1 MRTTLRSILIF
12 LFLFSCGNQN
22 RSDEYQCIFFDRSG
36 SIYLTVKDKIIKT
49 KMSSSPLLNTY
60 NIKEENSDKIIFGND
75 NTPIKYHTLSTF
87 YKKSLKLREEWVG
100 EGKTY
105 IHQCEKLN

>member
-1 MRTTLRSILIF
+1 MRYVIIF

-22 RSDEYQCIFFDRSG
+22 RSDEYQCTYFDRSG
-36 SIYLTVKDKIIKT
+36 SIYLTIKDKIIET
-49 KMSSSPLLNTY
+49 KLSNSPLLNTY
-60 NIKEENSDKIIFGND
+60 NIKEENSDKIIFGRD
-75 NTPIKYHTLSTF
+75 DTPIKLRSLFTF
-87 YKKSLKLREEWVG
+87 YKKSLKLRDEWVG